1 MRTYYFETF
10 FICCVLIFGL
20 QLNAQDDS
28 VNFEAVV
35 SKKNLGLNENLRV
48 DFKMNKDG
56 DNFSP
61 PNFEGFKVVGGPNQ
75 SVSNMWVNG
84 KRTFSKSYSYFL
96 SPLKKGQLT
105 VGQATIEV
113 DGKLFKTLPVNINV
127 SESVK
132 ISRDPNDPSYVV
144 NENLHLVAE
153 VSDTSPYINEGI
165 SIVYKLYYSPQINV
179 TNVGEVETPEF
190 KNFWSQN
197 IKIPRLQIERGSFK
211 GDNYNYVTW
220 KKTVLYPQ
228 KSGKLE
234 ILPLSLDVSVDVPT
248 NRRDFFGN
256 RIYNQV
262 SKKVTAGK
270 KTINVRKLPEGAP
283 KSFNGAVGDFELE
296 LKTTKRDLNA
306 SESLQAI
313 VKVSG
318 KGNLKLFSPPDLKVP
333 SSLEKYDPEYS
344 ENVSTNL
351 LGMKGSIS
359 NTFTLVPQFQGK
371 YPINPI
377 EFSFFNTK
385 SNKYETIYSKEVIV
399 NVLEGPTSIS
409 QIEPERNKNSSSKNI
424 LPSINQF
431 KFIKTST
438 DLFKINSP
446 SFIYSITFYVLL
458 AIPVLGI
465 VILLLF
471 FRPKK
476 ISDSEML
483 DFKSKRANKL
493 AKKYLSE
500 AKNNLDKKD
509 VFYISL
515 EKALHNFLKS
525 KLAIET
531 SEYSKERIYN
541 LLSERNVNDK
551 TLSSFL
557 KLIENCELARYTPAS
572 EVTVNNDY
580 ENAVNVIS
588 EIDKIL

>member
-1 MRTYYFETF
+1 MRATNFRIIF
-10 FICCVLIFGL
+10 CLLIFGL

-28 VNFEAVV
+28 VNFEAIV

-56 DNFSP
+56 DNFTP

-96 SPLKKGQLT
+96 SPLQKGQLKL
-105 VGQATIEV
+105 GQATIEV

-132 ISRDPNDPSYVV
+132 ISKDPNDPSYVV

-153 VSDTSPYINEGI
+153 VSNINPYVNEAI

-256 RIYNQV
+256 RIYDQV

-270 KTINVRKLPEGAP
+270 KIINVKKLPEGAP
-283 KSFNGAVGDFELE
+283 KNFNGAVGDFDLE
-296 LKTTKRDLNA
+296 LKTTKSNLNA

-333 SSLEKYDPEYS
+333 SSMEKYEPEYK
-344 ENVSTNL
+344 ENISTDL
-351 LGMKGSIS
+351 SGMEGSIS
-359 NTFTLVPQFQGK
+359 NVFTLVPQFQGN
-371 YPINPI
+371 YPISPI

-385 SNKYETIYSKEVIV
+385 SNKYETIYSKELIV
-399 NVLEGPTSIS
+399 NVMEGPIS
-409 QIEPERNKNSSSKNI
+409 LNQINKENNIDSNLKNI
-424 LPSINQF
+424 LPSIDQF

-438 DLFKINSP
+438 NLTKINTP
-446 SFIYSITFYVLL
+446 TFIYSNTFYILL
-458 AIPVLGI
+458 AIPFLIIVVLI
-465 VILLLF
+465 IF
-471 FRPKK
+471 FRSKK
-476 ISDSEML
+476 ISKSEML

-509 VFYISL
+509 IFYISL

-531 SEYSKERIYN
+531 SEYSKERIYK
-541 LLSERNVNDK
+541 LLSKRNINNQ

-572 EVTVNNDY
+572 DVTINNDY

>member
-1 MRTYYFETF
+1 MRATNFRIIF
-10 FICCVLIFGL
+10 CLLIFGL

-28 VNFEAVV
+28 VNFEAIV

-56 DNFSP
+56 DNFTP

-96 SPLKKGQLT
+96 SPLQKGQLKL
-105 VGQATIEV
+105 GQATIEV

-132 ISRDPNDPSYVV
+132 ISKDPNDPSYVV

-153 VSDTSPYINEGI
+153 VSNINPYVNEAI

-256 RIYNQV
+256 RIYDQV

-270 KTINVRKLPEGAP
+270 KIINVKKLPEGAP
-283 KSFNGAVGDFELE
+283 KNFNGAVGDFDLE
-296 LKTTKRDLNA
+296 LKTTKSNLNA

-333 SSLEKYDPEYS
+333 SSMEKYEPEYK
-344 ENVSTNL
+344 ENISTDL
-351 LGMKGSIS
+351 SGMEGSIS
-359 NTFTLVPQFQGK
+359 NVFTLVPQFQGN
-371 YPINPI
+371 YPISPI

-385 SNKYETIYSKEVIV
+385 SNKYETIYSKELIV
-399 NVLEGPTSIS
+399 NVMEGPIS
-409 QIEPERNKNSSSKNI
+409 LNQINKENNIDSNLKNI
-424 LPSINQF
+424 LPSIDQF

-438 DLFKINSP
+438 NLTKINTP
-446 SFIYSITFYVLL
+446 TFIYSNTFYILL
-458 AIPVLGI
+458 AIPFLIIVVLI
-465 VILLLF
+465 IF
-471 FRPKK
+471 FRSKK
-476 ISDSEML
+476 ISKSEML

-493 AKKYLSE
+493 AKNICLKQKIILTKRIFFIYL
-500 AKNNLDKKD
+500 LKKHCII
-509 VFYISL
+509 F
-515 EKALHNFLKS
+515 
-525 KLAIET
+525 
-531 SEYSKERIYN
+531 
-541 LLSERNVNDK
+541 
-551 TLSSFL
+551 
-557 KLIENCELARYTPAS
+557 
-572 EVTVNNDY
+572 
-580 ENAVNVIS
+580 
-588 EIDKIL
+588 